1 MAACSGHADR
11 ASLVAIDSLILQ
23 DPDSACGMLAAYH
36 ADSLTTA
43 DDRAYHALLTT
54 IADYKAYRPATT
66 DSAIN
71 IAVNHYD
78 HNGANPDRRMRSL
91 LYKGCVMEELGDPEQ
106 AIEYYKRA
114 ETNCPAD
121 DYFNIGYINFRKAL
135 IYQSAYVDSIP
146 TGCYKNAIQAFRTIG
161 NKQYE
166 AKALNSFGAL
176 FLYSNP
182 DSALLLVKQ
191 SIRLAQ
197 EINDSLDI
205 VNGYNSMCAVLY
217 YKEAYEEITE
227 LAKQHLIPSPN
238 DNNRATYD
246 KVSISFSKQGDL
258 NAAKELL
265 QVAPPACTVEDT
277 ISQLRALSELEL
289 ASGDTQKYI
298 LYNSIAVDKS
308 DSLLLAGQAGKIRE
322 AEARYDLAMM
332 EVKHLSRQRQLILA
346 LALLTL
352 IIAITLAVVYFQKR
366 HIVQVR
372 IENEEAQSQLAAL
385 SCHLSQIAS
394 ENKKRVDELKA
405 QEQQL
410 HKLQDTIL
418 YLEDEKHELI
428 ARSEVGQ
435 QLEQTQETLKFT
447 EKALAIQEKT
457 RFCLDEILRLS
468 YYSGK
473 YKSDQVIDN
482 DSILIMSPDFWDLLY
497 EIVSLKHNNLFE
509 RLNKQASLSDNEK
522 KLIALCA
529 ISIPGAIIRRIL
541 NYKNIQVVTNH
552 KRKIAKKITGT
563 SNRIED
569 VFA

>member
-1 MAACSGHADR
+1 
-11 ASLVAIDSLILQ
+11 AIDSLILQ
-23 DPDSACGMLAAYH
+23 APDSACGMLAAYP
-36 ADSLTTA
+36 ADSLTTD

-78 HNGANPDRRMRSL
+78 HDGANPDHRMRSL

-114 ETNCPAD
+114 ETICPAND
-121 DYFNIGYINFRKAL
+121 HFNIAYINLRKASL
-135 IYQSAYVDSIP
+135 YQVAYSDSI
-146 TGCYKNAIQAFRTIG
+146 AIEIYDKAQHEFNKAG
-161 NKQYE
+161 NKHYE
-166 AKALNSFGAL
+166 SLCLNSMGIIYNH
-176 FLYSNP
+176 LYDDNLAMSKLQQAIKIAKEVD
-182 DSALLLVKQ
+182 DS
-191 SIRLAQ
+191 
-197 EINDSLDI
+197 
-205 VNGYNSMCAVLY
+205 VNLG
-217 YKEAYEEITE
+217 EAYNTLCLLFYRQGRYEDVVSSSKNLFEYDVN
-227 LAKQHLIPSPN
+227 QIPG
-238 DNNRATYD
+238 RTRYD
-246 KVSISFSKQGDL
+246 ILSISFSKLGYPDSAEKYLNLAPSPLLTEDSISKSRAFAEVALAKGDI
-258 NAAKELL
+258 NA
-265 QVAPPACTVEDT
+265 
-277 ISQLRALSELEL
+277 
-289 ASGDTQKYI
+289 YI
-298 LYNSIAVDKS
+298 YNNDWAVNKS
-308 DSLLLAGQAGKIRE
+308 DSLLIVGQAGKIKE
-322 AEARYDLAMM
+322 AESKYDMAMI
-332 EVKHLSRQRQLILA
+332 EVKHLSKQKQLILA
-346 LALLTL
+346 IALLAL
-352 IIAITLAVVYFQKR
+352 IIVITLAVVYYQKR
-366 HIVQVR
+366 HIAQVR

-394 ENKKRVDELKA
+394 ENKKRVQELKA

-410 HKLQDTIL
+410 HKLQDIIIN
-418 YLEDEKHELI
+418 LENEQHELI

-473 YKSDQVIDN
+473 YNSDQVIDN
-482 DSILIMSPDFWDLLY
+482 DSVLMMSTDFWDLLY

-509 RLNKQASLSDNEK
+509 RLNKQASLSDDEK

-541 NYKNIQVVTNH
+541 KYKTIQVVTNH

-569 VFA
+569 IFA